1 MMKSQLEKYFQ
12 LIWQPE
18 RINYSSCRALF
29 HISPS
34 HSRSFSV
41 SLSIFALFVSP
52 FCCANE
58 HVTAIQCT
66 TARRRHG
73 RDAEIQRY
81 IDTDTDTIMQTLLLH
96 VAVAVVDAPSQQ
108 MLLSLWRLYSQT
120 TDRERLGGTS
130 SRAIHPSAQHVQSN
144 RRRCTRVCVC
154 LCVLR
159 PSFLFAVSACHFD
172 TFICFGQA
180 GQQRQPG
187 PESGPN
193 PAAAAASGRDS
204 VAL

>member
-29 HISPS
+29 HISLS
-34 HSRSFSV
+34 LTLSFSV

-52 FCCANE
+52 FCWANE

-96 VAVAVVDAPSQQ
+96 VAVAVAVVDAASQQ
-108 MLLSLWRLYSQT
+108 MLLSLWRLYSQTTGRT

-154 LCVLR
+154 
-159 PSFLFAVSACHFD
+159 
-172 TFICFGQA
+172 Q
-180 GQQRQPG
+180 
-187 PESGPN
+187 
-193 PAAAAASGRDS
+193 
-204 VAL
+204 